1 MARRS
6 PSKMAV
12 LFHFVLGLCT
22 GGIWWALLLIHHLLK
37 K

>member
-12 LFHFVLGLCT
+12 LVHFFVGLLT
-22 GGIWWALLLIHHLLK
+22 GGIWWVLLLIHHLLK

>member
-6 PSKMAV
+6 PSKFAV
-12 LFHFVLGLCT
+12 LIHFALGLLT
-22 GGIWWALLLIHHLLK
+22 GGIWWVLLLIHHLLK